1 MVLNSRQRHEQRRCL
16 PPGTK
21 ERNQRVLQH
30 LGLAHCVAT
39 RQHQRG
45 PEERDDLLQEA
56 CLGLIQGVEHL
67 NPSLGFRPSSYL
79 MSRVNGQV
87 LHFRRDRSRIVRIP
101 WRLQDLFVSG
111 QRLQEK
117 RTQRGLP
124 PLNNRSIAAHL
135 KVSPQ
140 RWLDACAAEVS
151 KKRTAIET
159 LDLQSPRDPNPD
171 PQAEWLQEVLPRL
184 APHHQLLLRQHWI
197 EGVHLRDL
205 VQSHRLSQR
214 RLKQMIQDA
223 IKALQLLA
231 VQDGLLAPPRPSP
244 TQQPEAFAAH

>member
-1 MVLNSRQRHEQRRCL
+1 
-16 PPGTK
+16 
-21 ERNQRVLQH
+21 
-30 LGLAHCVAT
+30 
-39 RQHQRG
+39 
-45 PEERDDLLQEA
+45 
-56 CLGLIQGVEHL
+56 
-67 NPSLGFRPSSYL
+67 
-79 MSRVNGQV
+79 MSRANGQV
-87 LHFRRDRSRIVRIP
+87 LHYRRDRSRMVRIP

>member
-1 MVLNSRQRHEQRRCL
+1 MVLNPRQRHEQRRCL

-21 ERNQRVLQH
+21 ERNQKVLQH

-39 RQHQRG
+39 RQRQRG

-56 CLGLIQGVEHL
+56 CLGLIQGVENL
-67 NPSLGFRPSSYL
+67 NPSRGFRPSSYL
-79 MSRVNGQV
+79 MSRANGQV
-87 LHFRRDRSRIVRIP
+87 LHYRRDRSRMVRIP

-140 RWLDACAAEVS
+140 RWLDAYAAEVS

-159 LDLQSPRDPNPD
+159 LDLQSPRDANPD
-171 PQAEWLQEVLPRL
+171 PQAEWLQGVLPKL
-184 APHHQLLLRQHWI
+184 APIHQTLLKQHWI
-197 EGVHLRDL
+197 EGVRLREL
-205 VQSHRLSQR
+205 ALSHRISQR
-214 RLKQMIQDA
+214 RLKQMLEDA
-223 IKALQLLA
+223 ITSLRLLA
-231 VQDGLLAPPRPSP
+231 AQDGLLVPSSPLP
-244 TQQPEAFAAH
+244 TQLPEAFAAH

>member
-1 MVLNSRQRHEQRRCL
+1 MILNSRQRHEQRRCL

-56 CLGLIQGVEHL
+56 CLGLIQGVENL

-79 MSRVNGQV
+79 MSRANGQV
-87 LHFRRDRSRIVRIP
+87 LHFRRDRSHMVRIP
-101 WRLQDLFVSG
+101 WRIQDLFVSG

-140 RWLDACAAEVS
+140 RWLDACAADVS
-151 KKRTAIET
+151 KKMTAIEA
-159 LDLQSPRDPNPD
+159 LDLQSPCDPNPD

-197 EGVHLRDL
+197 EGVQLREL

-231 VQDGLLAPPRPSP
+231 LKNGLLAPPRPSP
-244 TQQPEAFAAH
+244 TQPPEEFAAH

>member
-56 CLGLIQGVEHL
+56 CLGLIQGVENL

-79 MSRVNGQV
+79 MSRANGQV
-87 LHFRRDRSRIVRIP
+87 LHFRRDRSRMVRIP

-140 RWLDACAAEVS
+140 RWLDACAADVS
-151 KKRTAIET
+151 KKMTAIEA
-159 LDLQSPRDPNPD
+159 LDLQSPCDPNPD

-197 EGVHLRDL
+197 EGVQLREL

-231 VQDGLLAPPRPSP
+231 LQNGLLAPPRP
-244 TQQPEAFAAH
+244 

>member
-56 CLGLIQGVEHL
+56 CLGLIQGVENL

-87 LHFRRDRSRIVRIP
+87 LHFRRDRSRMVRIP

-124 PLNNRSIAAHL
+124 PLNNRSIAADL

-151 KKRTAIET
+151 KKGQ
-159 LDLQSPRDPNPD
+159 QS
-171 PQAEWLQEVLPRL
+171 RL
-184 APHHQLLLRQHWI
+184 WTCSPLATPIPILKRSGFKRFCLGW
-197 EGVHLRDL
+197 HLT
-205 VQSHRLSQR
+205 
-214 RLKQMIQDA
+214 INCY
-223 IKALQLLA
+223 
-231 VQDGLLAPPRPSP
+231 
-244 TQQPEAFAAH
+244 

>member
-1 MVLNSRQRHEQRRCL
+1 MVLNPRQRHEQRRCL

-21 ERNQRVLQH
+21 ERNQKVLQH

-39 RQHQRG
+39 RQRQRG

-56 CLGLIQGVEHL
+56 CLGLIQGVENL
-67 NPSLGFRPSSYL
+67 NPSRGFRPSSYL
-79 MSRVNGQV
+79 MSRANGQV
-87 LHFRRDRSRIVRIP
+87 LHYRRDRSRMVRIP

-151 KKRTAIET
+151 KKKDSNRNSGLAVPSRPQSRSSSGVASRGFASAGTSPSIVTEAT
-159 LDLQSPRDPNPD
+159 LD
-171 PQAEWLQEVLPRL
+171 
-184 APHHQLLLRQHWI
+184 
-197 EGVHLRDL
+197 
-205 VQSHRLSQR
+205 
-214 RLKQMIQDA
+214 
-223 IKALQLLA
+223 
-231 VQDGLLAPPRPSP
+231 
-244 TQQPEAFAAH
+244 